1 MAKVKS
7 AFGAGVFGLLLF
19 LVATSQVHAG
29 STVLFDQGH
38 GQRFLAD
45 RADGLDLSGLASLFR
60 EAGYEVRTASSPL
73 TAEIL
78 AGPGVLILSG
88 AFLPYS
94 EAEIEGII
102 SFLERGGSLCVML
115 HIAPPYAPLLN
126 RLGVAVSRGVIQERQ
141 NVIGGE
147 PRSFSVTGEDHPL
160 FSGVGSFSIYA
171 GWALLGKHD
180 GVRVIARTSPSA
192 WIDLNRSGRPDDGDV
207 TDSFAVAMAGTSG
220 RGRFVVFGDDAIF
233 QNRFLIGGNQ
243 LLGRRLA
250 EWLRGES
257 SP

>member
-1 MAKVKS
+1 MAKLKLACAAVV
-7 AFGAGVFGLLLF
+7 AGLIFYLGAT
-19 LVATSQVHAG
+19 AQVHAG
-29 STVLFDQGH
+29 PTALFDQGH

-45 RADGLDLSGLASLFR
+45 REGGLDLSGLAGLFR
-60 EAGYEVRTASSPL
+60 EAGYEVRTASAPL
-73 TAEIL
+73 TADLL
-78 AGPGVLILSG
+78 AGSGVLILSG

-94 EAEIEGII
+94 DAEIEGII
-102 SFLERGGSLCVML
+102 SFLERGGALCVML

-147 PRSFSVTGEDHPL
+147 PRSFSVTGSEHPL
-160 FSGVGSFSIYA
+160 FSAVGSFSIYG
-171 GWALLGKHD
+171 GWALLGEHD
-180 GVRVIARTSPSA
+180 GVRAIARTSPSA
-192 WIDLNRSGRPDDGDV
+192 WIDLNRSGRPDDGDI

-233 QNRFLIGGNQ
+233 QNRFLSGGNQ

-250 EWLRGES
+250 EWLRGTGG
-257 SP
+257 